1 MSRPYRKRK
10 PATARKP
17 KRAYRNPIPRGAQHV
32 PSPQQPD
39 IPTARPRRTVG
50 GVLKGIGNGLLDFGL
65 GKLSKM
71 AKNVIS
77 GMGDYDI
84 AGVNHNSLIS
94 KMSPV
99 VPEFD
104 TNASSGSIRICHREY
119 IQDIL
124 SSTTF
129 NNQVFPINVA
139 LIQTFPWLSR
149 IGAQFEQYRINGM
162 IFEFKSGSSDALNST
177 NTALG
182 YVIGAVEYNALAS
195 PFTDKLSMENAIFAS
210 STKPSL
216 SMITAVECAPGQTS
230 IPLLYTRLGYESL
243 TSSDLRLYDLGTF
256 NIATVGMQQEG
267 VNLGE
272 LWVSYDVSLYKTR
285 FSKPGE
291 NIPVMSGQFIN
302 MYAEENLLGK
312 YESKINTLGVILE
325 QSPYS
330 TSPTSMSVCTFTLP
344 PQRAGTYILNYEVLG
359 VPDSKDSTFPFNRPP
374 FADFVN
380 IEEVLLYPSTGG
392 TSGTFNFESYSWN
405 MQNTI
410 TLQTPTSHSQFL
422 TFCFRVLDNS
432 VSSSFTMSA
441 DKDTLNK
448 LITEGTGEIQSMGRF
463 YITQTSP
470 QI

>member
-1 MSRPYRKRK
+1 MPVKPYRKRK
-10 PATARKP
+10 APVRK
-17 KRAYRNPIPRGAQHV
+17 KRAYRSSIPRGAQMV
-32 PSPQQPD
+32 PSPAQPN
-39 IPTARPRRTVG
+39 IPRPKRSVG
-50 GVLKGIGNGLLDFGL
+50 SVLKGIGNGLLDFGL

-84 AGVNHNSLIS
+84 GGVNHNSLIS

-99 VPEFD
+99 VPAFD
-104 TNASSGSIRICHREY
+104 SNASSGSIRICHREY
-119 IQDIL
+119 ITDIL

-129 NNQVFPINVA
+129 NNQTFPINVA
-139 LIQTFPWLSR
+139 LTQTFPWLSR

-182 YVIGAVEYNALAS
+182 YVVGAVEYNALAS

-243 TSSDLRLYDLGTF
+243 TASDLRLYDLGTF

-285 FSKPGE
+285 FQKPGE
-291 NIPVMSGQFIN
+291 NIPVMSGEFIN
-302 MYAEENLLGK
+302 MYLEENLLGLYTNK
-312 YESKINTLGVILE
+312 VNTLGGVLTQSAYSASPILV
-325 QSPYS
+325 
-330 TSPTSMSVCTFTLP
+330 SVCTITIP
-344 PQRAGTYILNYEVLG
+344 PQRAGTYILNYDSLG
-359 VPDSKDSTFPFNRPP
+359 PLGEQKTLPFQINP
-374 FADFVN
+374 FGDFVN
-380 IEEVLLYPSTGG
+380 IAENNIYPTENG
-392 TSGTFNFESYSWN
+392 ECSYVANNSPYDL
-405 MQNTI
+405 QNTSNYQSAGSRRAGI
-410 TLQTPTSHSQFL
+410 MWS
-422 TFCFRVLDNS
+422 FRILDNAL
-432 VSSSFTMSA
+432 SSSFTFSA
-441 DKDTLNK
+441 TKDVLYG
-448 LITEGTGEIQSMGRF
+448 LIQHSCEGSAVESMGRF